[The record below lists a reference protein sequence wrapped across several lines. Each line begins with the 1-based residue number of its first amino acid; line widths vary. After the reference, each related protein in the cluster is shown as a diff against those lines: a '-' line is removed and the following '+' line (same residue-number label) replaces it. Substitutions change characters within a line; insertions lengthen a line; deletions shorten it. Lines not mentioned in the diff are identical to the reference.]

1 MQDKI
6 VTLIL
11 QQAARAEGSVQA
23 LATRLNAPE
32 PTLVRW
38 MTGRAQTPLR
48 AFLAVLDYLMQIER
62 RAANDGDE
70 ASSAG
75 VPSDKLVFPL
85 GPLLARC
92 ARCDGTEFRLA
103 KPGPLRLTAPLACAA
118 CGEEVV
124 HGNLLAQLAK
134 DAVHHSRALAVRTQR
149 AVDRTLSAIE
159 RGKRR
164 LDESARKVRR
174 ADEEGLAPAL
184 TDA

>member
-134 DAVHHSRALAVRTQR
+134 DAVHHSRAVAVRTQR
-149 AVDRTLSAIE
+149 AVSASRHRLE
-159 RGKRR
+159 KGQHSLETSQRR
-164 LDESARKVRR
+164 VRR
-174 ADEEGLAPAL
+174 PEGP
-184 TDA
+184 DSR